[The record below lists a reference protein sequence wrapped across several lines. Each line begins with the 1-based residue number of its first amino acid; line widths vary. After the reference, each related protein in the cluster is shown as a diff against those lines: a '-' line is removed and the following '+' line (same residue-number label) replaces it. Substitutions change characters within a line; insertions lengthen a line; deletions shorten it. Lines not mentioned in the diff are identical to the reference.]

1 NLSSQFHFIYT
12 NDFVNLFIYSHI
24 ECSSSLIFIKGSTHL
39 SNLAKLI
46 VRYRKNPVSSKMPLS
61 LLPTVIQ
68 EAKQST
74 NSHRP
79 LSD

>member
-1 NLSSQFHFIYT
+1 ANLSSQFHFIYT

-46 VRYRKNPVSSKMPLS
+46 VRYRFPLWLNDFIWNTPIVRGLRV
-61 LLPTVIQ
+61 LLGWFN
-68 EAKQST
+68 E
-74 NSHRP
+74 R
-79 LSD
+79 